1 MCCSGSE
8 TLKKLHN
15 SSIFWSS
22 LNFKI
27 FEAPPPFSRK
37 ILSLEG
43 RLQGICF
50 SKITFSGGKLC
61 KRHPLWGR
69 GHLISHKRFP
79 NPQKYII
86 MTISNALVAPFGL
99 NLTWLLTLS
108 TEPGW
113 LPNLFIVIIAITAIN
128 NYSDSIDILCIEESK
143 LDELF
148 LNSNIALG
156 GHKKPYQLGAS
167 ANSGSLL
174 IYVKARFP

>member
-1 MCCSGSE
+1 
-8 TLKKLHN
+8 
-15 SSIFWSS
+15 
-22 LNFKI
+22 
-27 FEAPPPFSRK
+27 
-37 ILSLEG
+37 
-43 RLQGICF
+43 
-50 SKITFSGGKLC
+50 
-61 KRHPLWGR
+61 
-69 GHLISHKRFP
+69 
-79 NPQKYII
+79 

-113 LPNLFIVIIAITAIN
+113 LPNLFIVIKAITAIN

-148 LNSNIALG
+148 LNSNIALE

>member
-15 SSIFWSS
+15 LSNFWSS

-27 FEAPPPFSRK
+27 FEAPSPFSHK

-43 RLQGICF
+43 RLEGICF
-50 SKITFSGGKLC
+50 PKITFSGGKLC

-69 GHLISHKRFP
+69 SHLSHKRFP
-79 NPQKYII
+79 NQQKYII

-108 TEPGW
+108 TQPGW
-113 LPNLFIVIIAITAIN
+113 LPNPFIVIVAITAIN
-128 NYSDSIDILCIEESK
+128 NYSDSIYILCIEESK

-148 LNSNIALG
+148 LNSNIALE
-156 GHKKPYQLGAS
+156 GHKTPYQLGVS